1 VVKHPKVE
9 KATMVEIDCRV
20 VETSKQFLPHI
31 SSAINENPRGEV
43 LIDDGI
49 KYVKEHKNEFDLII
63 IDSTEPV
70 GPAAGLFSAEFYQDI
85 FESLKEDGLFV
96 AQTESP
102 FFNADLISKVYAD
115 ISSIYPIAKLYLASV
130 PTYPSGLW
138 SFTIGSKIH
147 DPENIIQKN
156 CPDLNTRYYTP
167 SLHQAAFKLPK
178 FVQEL
183 LAPKK

>member
-1 VVKHPKVE
+1 
-9 KATMVEIDCRV
+9 
-20 VETSKQFLPHI
+20 
-31 SSAINENPRGEV
+31 

-49 KYVKEHKNEFDLII
+49 EYVKNNKNQFDLII

-70 GPAAGLFSAEFYQDI
+70 GPAAGLFSAEFYRNI

-102 FFNADLISKVYAD
+102 FFNADLIRQVFAD
-115 ISSIYPIAKLYLASV
+115 ISSIYPITKLYLASV

-138 SFTIGSKIH
+138 SFTMGSKKY
-147 DPENIIQKN
+147 DPENIGQET
-156 CPDLNTRYYTP
+156 CPVSDTRYYTP
-167 SLHQAAFKLPK
+167 AVHQAAFKLPK

-183 LAPKK
+183 LIPKK